1 MKIASQT
8 FSFRRIFGYI
18 WPQMRKYRWHMI
30 LLLVI
35 FTIRISNDIIR
46 PIFLR
51 KIVDI
56 LSVSELHRADVAKA
70 VMFFVII
77 IIILN
82 GAAGVLGRISKHLHL
97 SFEIKVIEQ
106 LRNFAFRKIQDH
118 SQTFFSNT
126 FAGSLVTKSRR
137 FVGAFEVMFDVFIYN
152 FWNVLVVLTGAYIV
166 LAQESLLIAGVLF
179 AWMIIHIVS
188 VTYFVKYK
196 VRFDLEEARYD
207 SKIGGRLADVFG
219 NNIAVKTFSAGEREI
234 SLFAKLVNIAS
245 EKMRKSWFFGNKVDI
260 VQAVL
265 IFLAQGV
272 MLYVM
277 IKLWIAGTIST
288 GVVVLAQTYM
298 VIIFDRMWDLGNSL
312 TKFMKSAA
320 DMQEMIDI
328 FEVPLD
334 IKDPVTPE
342 ALRMNEGHVVFNDV
356 GFNYPN
362 GKKVFSNFQLD
373 IKPGERI
380 GLVGQSGAGKSTITK
395 LLLRFTDVTSGAITI
410 DNQDIRN
417 VTQDD
422 LRRTVSYVPQ
432 EPVLFHRSLAD
443 NIAYGK
449 PEATLEEIREAARR
463 ANADDFISELEH
475 GYDTYVGERGV
486 KLSGGERQRIAI
498 ARAILKDAPV
508 LVLDEATSSL
518 DSHSEN
524 LIQAAFAELMKGKT
538 TIVIAHRLSTIQK
551 MDRIVVL
558 HLGSIAEEGTHDE
571 LLKKQNGVYKGMWD
585 LQAGGFIGT
594 VDRPLDDETPEFEST
609 AKPTIAHDESL

>member
-1 MKIASQT
+1 
-8 FSFRRIFGYI
+8 
-18 WPQMRKYRWHMI
+18 MI

>member
-1 MKIASQT
+1 
-8 FSFRRIFGYI
+8 
-18 WPQMRKYRWHMI
+18 MI

-35 FTIRISNDIIR
+35 FTVRISNDIIR

-82 GAAGVLGRISKHLHL
+82 GAAGLLGRISKHLHL

-179 AWMIIHIVS
+179 AWMIVHIVS

-245 EKMRKSWFFGNKVDI
+245 DKMRKSWFFGNKVDI

-334 IKDPVTPE
+334 IADPKNPE
-342 ALRMNEGHVVFNDV
+342 PLRMNEGHVVFNDV

-449 PEATLEEIREAARR
+449 PDATLEEIREAARR
-463 ANADDFISELEH
+463 ANADQFISELEH

-571 LLKKQNGVYKGMWD
+571 LLKKSNGVYKGMWD

-594 VDRPLDDETPEFEST
+594 VDRPLNDETPEFEAT
-609 AKPTIAHDESL
+609 TKPAVSHDESL